1 MNTNNNTIGRVRG
14 LISISGHFGS
24 HAGSEEQP
32 RALPE
37 DQLRELNSRMDAEA
51 KSLLW
56 SSALKNPQ
64 KLPLILAQALACAS
78 TELQSTSLRDRVIA
92 PTSIPNGPALE
103 AKLNG
108 EQKAEWM
115 AVLKKA
121 LSQKDWEPLI
131 THRLSNLLPLSFCQ
145 RDFIAVQRSCK
156 WIRHRHLR
164 LPVVGKEC

>member
-1 MNTNNNTIGRVRG
+1 
-14 LISISGHFGS
+14 
-24 HAGSEEQP
+24 
-32 RALPE
+32 
-37 DQLRELNSRMDAEA
+37 MDAEA

-56 SSALKNPQ
+56 SSVLKNAQ

-92 PTSIPNGPALE
+92 PASVPNGPALE
-103 AKLNG
+103 AKLNS

-131 THRLSNLLPLSFCQ
+131 TLSVRPSTPFLLLTRTHCRPAILQVDSSSSSPSAAPRRRQ
-145 RDFIAVQRSCK
+145 RVLNPEVQR
-156 WIRHRHLR
+156 
-164 LPVVGKEC
+164 E